1 MRYFELLKTIKN
13 ISTTHVLVNEY
24 GEGDIYEH
32 LNSGEHKY
40 PCVFLTVTNIES
52 SVSSTLYN
60 FTLFYTDRLVES
72 GDNRTNIQSTGINV
86 IQQILN
92 RLTQEYPTYE
102 VTNINFTP
110 FTEKFADMCAGVF
123 CDVTFED
130 PVENLE
136 STIDSECNEGD
147 FEIQTITLTKN
158 GLYDINGYDKAVVAI
173 PLTELE
179 ITEEG
184 TYINDN
190 GGWNKVTVGEMAKVQ
205 EHVEVEINDIA
216 NEWTYITPDEG
227 YDGIGEVAIHN
238 TTINKLH
245 TKSQTITSNGT
256 YSISPNS
263 GYKGMSKV
271 TVNVNTPTPTQLTV
285 TQNGTY
291 TRNGGYSPVIVNTPK
306 YEIISLNQKQYN
318 ALEDYN
324 EFAVYLITY
333 DNTIPSVEGDYFYIE
348 AQEDNTELT
357 FLNNEDYAD
366 TVSVV
371 ANYNTSDYFEVS
383 LDKYNWYNISDITEV
398 VEGSYNYIAYKLVLK
413 KFDRLFI
420 RNTKGEVLS
429 HATKYCKVF
438 TNITKPCFIGGD
450 LHTLLFKYTDRITEI
465 PYNTFG
471 VGTMDSLFS
480 FTDNLVDA
488 SDLLLPATTLHDY
501 CYYSMFRYCKDLVKA
516 PKILPAMSVPMKS
529 YYEMFNGCTSLTE
542 APELPATEVTY
553 GSYEKMFYGCTS
565 LETAPELPAFD
576 LPERSGTASGCYS
589 QMFYKC
595 SNLNYIKCLA
605 KNNIQYNAMGAFSD
619 TSPVG
624 TFVKHP
630 DAEWEIGYSGIPEG
644 WTVENANIEEI

>member
-158 GLYDINGYDKAVVAI
+158 GLYDVIGYDRAIVAI

-285 TQNGTY
+285 TQNGTW
-291 TRNGGYSPVIVNTPK
+291 TRSGGYSPVIVNTPK

-318 ALEDYN
+318 ELEDYN

-348 AQEDNTELT
+348 AQNETLLSFNDSLLYYNSEKIEYSIDSYTWNPLSEIVNTG
-357 FLNNEDYAD
+357 
-366 TVSVV
+366 
-371 ANYNTSDYFEVS
+371 
-383 LDKYNWYNISDITEV
+383 IT
-398 VEGSYNYIAYKLVLK
+398 LK
-413 KFDRLFI
+413 KFDRIFFRNIEGEIYNTSSTDGLRLFAI
-420 RNTKGEVLS
+420 NDK
-429 HATKYCKVF
+429 
-438 TNITKPCFIGGD
+438 NITVIIGGD
-450 LHTLLFKYTDRITEI
+450 LHTVMFKYTDKVYTLTNEYCFARLF
-465 PYNTFG
+465 NTD
-471 VGTMDSLFS
+471 TQIIEA
-480 FTDNLVDA
+480 N
-488 SDLLLPATTLHDY
+488 DLILPATTLSKG
-501 CYYSMFRYCKDLVKA
+501 CYYGMF
-516 PKILPAMSVPMKS
+516 
-529 YYEMFNGCTSLTE
+529 EGCTSLTT
-542 APELPATEVTY
+542 APELPATILADNCYY
-553 GSYEKMFYGCTS
+553 GMFNG
-565 LETAPELPAFD
+565 
-576 LPERSGTASGCYS
+576 
-589 QMFYKC
+589 C
-595 SNLNYIKCLA
+595 SNLSSITCYATEISATNCTYDWV
-605 KNNIQYNAMGAFSD
+605 NGVSS
-619 TSPVG
+619 TG
-624 TFVKHP
+624 TFYKHP
-630 DAEWEIGYSGIPEG
+630 DMNDWTSGQSGIPSG

>member
-40 PCVFLTVTNIES
+40 PCVFLTVTNIQS

-60 FTLFYTDRLVES
+60 FTLFYTDRLLES

-92 RLTQEYPTYE
+92 RLIQEYPTYE

-184 TYINDN
+184 TYVNDN

-205 EHVEVEINDIA
+205 EHVEVEIDDIA
-216 NEWTYITPDEG
+216 NEWTYVTPDEG

-245 TKSQTITSNGT
+245 TKSQTLTSNGT
-256 YSISPNS
+256 YSITPNS

-285 TQNGTY
+285 TQNGTW
-291 TRNGGYSPVIVNTPK
+291 TRNGGYNPVIVNTPK

-318 ALEDYN
+318 ELEDYN

-348 AQEDNTELT
+348 SQEDSNEISFIANTEYDDMT
-357 FLNNEDYAD
+357 NCIA
-366 TVSVV
+366 
-371 ANYNTSDYFEVS
+371 YNISHFEVS
-383 LDKYNWYNISDITEV
+383 TNLYDWYKLDNIATEV
-398 VEGSYNYIAYKLVLK
+398 DWGYYTVTLNKY
-413 KFDRLFI
+413 DRLFI
-420 RNTKGEVLS
+420 RNVYGEFLTNFYEYKNFMSIVS
-429 HATKYCKVF
+429 EATKHF
-438 TNITKPCFIGGD
+438 SIGGD
-450 LHTLLFKYTDRITEI
+450 LHTVIFKYTDRITEL
-465 PYNTFG
+465 PNK
-471 VGTMDSLFS
+471 SLYLRDIFS
-480 FTDNLVDA
+480 FVSNLIDA
-488 SDLLLPATTLHDY
+488 SDLILPATKLPNRA
-501 CYYSMFRYCKDLVKA
+501 YSGMFSGCSDLIYA
-516 PKILPAMSVPMKS
+516 PKNLPATDLEQNV
-529 YYEMFNGCTSLTE
+529 YQEMFKWCHSLVE
-542 APELPATEVTY
+542 APELPATTLNY
-553 GSYEKMFYGCTS
+553 GCYSYMFYACTS
-565 LETAPELPAFD
+565 LVKAPELPAIN
-576 LPERSGTASGCYS
+576 LPVTNYAHQGCYN
-589 QMFYKC
+589 QMFNQC
-595 SNLNYIKCLA
+595 TNLNYVKCLGL
-605 KNNIQYNAMGAFSD
+605 NDISFN
-619 TSPVG
+619 TSIMLGNVSSTG
-624 TFVKHP
+624 TFIKHP
-630 DAEWEIGYSGIPEG
+630 DAEWVIGNYGIPSG

>member
-158 GLYDINGYDKAVVAI
+158 GLYDVIGYDRAIVAI

-333 DNTIPSVEGDYFYIE
+333 DNTIPSVEGDYFYVE
-348 AQEDNTELT
+348 SQEDGNEISFIANT
-357 FLNNEDYAD
+357 DYTDMTNCIAYYI
-366 TVSVV
+366 SR
-371 ANYNTSDYFEVS
+371 FEVS
-383 LDKYNWYNISDITEV
+383 TNLYDWYKLSDIATEV
-398 VEGSYNYIAYKLVLK
+398 DWGYYTVTLNKY
-413 KFDRLFI
+413 DRLFI
-420 RNTKGEVLS
+420 RNVYGEFLTNFYEYKNFTSIVSKGTKHFS
-429 HATKYCKVF
+429 
-438 TNITKPCFIGGD
+438 IGGD
-450 LHTLLFKYTDRITEI
+450 LHTVIFKYTDRITEL
-465 PYNTFG
+465 PNK
-471 VGTMDSLFS
+471 SLYLRDIFS
-480 FTDNLVDA
+480 FVSNLIDA
-488 SDLLLPATTLHDY
+488 SDLILPATKLPNRAYSGMFSGCSDLIYAPKLLPAT
-501 CYYSMFRYCKDLVKA
+501 DLEQNV
-516 PKILPAMSVPMKS
+516 
-529 YYEMFNGCTSLTE
+529 YQEMFKWCHSLVE
-542 APELPATEVTY
+542 APELPATTLNY
-553 GSYEKMFYGCTS
+553 GCYSYMFYACTS
-565 LETAPELPAFD
+565 LVKAPELPAIN
-576 LPERSGTASGCYS
+576 LPVTNYAHQGCYN
-589 QMFYKC
+589 QMFNQC
-595 SNLNYIKCLA
+595 TNLNYVKCLGL
-605 KNNIQYNAMGAFSD
+605 NDISFNTGIMLGNVSS
-619 TSPVG
+619 TG
-624 TFVKHP
+624 TFIKHP
-630 DAEWEIGYSGIPEG
+630 DAEWVIGNYGIPSG